1 MKKLFVVL
9 AALVLIAVGFFMGTM
24 SDNKA
29 YALFGGGAGDAGVE
43 CENCASAVIPCEIRI
58 GEMATQK
65 DNIIQALS
73 VELETFKALE
83 TFWATEVLTPAPAP
97 CTSSC
102 AGRNLQIM

>member
-24 SDNKA
+24 SADSKA
-29 YALFGGGAGDAGVE
+29 YALLSSGPGEGTIE
-43 CENCASAVIPCEIRI
+43 CFSAITGQPCSEGRPTVIIDRAAYDKLLE
-58 GEMATQK
+58 
-65 DNIIQALS
+65 
-73 VELETFKALE
+73 ELGTYKALE

-102 AGRNLQIM
+102 AGRHLQIM